1 MSTPP
6 FASRL
11 KTRHLVLLAQL
22 DRDRSVLKAA
32 EAIGTSQPAA
42 SKLLRELE
50 QALGVPLFERH
61 ARGVVPTAYGDV
73 LIRHALSVMSEMR
86 RAQEEVDSL
95 KAGRQLSVAIGTV
108 MYPGTRLVPQTV
120 ARLAELHPQLQVVL
134 DMDFSLPL
142 MARLKEGRL
151 DIAIARMLDPTDAA
165 DVQFE
170 PLAEEPHSLVVRPAH
185 PLARRRRLALEDL
198 VDQAWILPPSG
209 SILRERLDAMFLQ
222 RGLSLPARVVETSSL
237 PITTNLLWQSDMV
250 VALPPEVVQPYCSS
264 GLLKILPVD
273 LGVRMDSFGLIT
285 RRGRRL
291 SQGATE
297 ALGVLR
303 EVAAQLFSPPPA

>member
-22 DRDRSVLKAA
+22 DRDPSVLKAA

-50 QALGVPLFERH
+50 QTLGVPLFERH
-61 ARGVVPTAYGDV
+61 ARGVLPTPYGEV

-86 RAQEEVDSL
+86 RAQEEVDAL

-151 DIAIARMLDPTDAA
+151 DIAIARMLDPADAA
-165 DVQFE
+165 DFQFE
-170 PLAEEPHSLVVRPAH
+170 PLAEEPHSLVVRPGH
-185 PLARRRRLALEDL
+185 PLARKRRLVMDDL
-198 VDQAWILPPSG
+198 VGQAWILPPAG

-237 PITTNLLWQSDMV
+237 PITTNLLWHSDMV
-250 VALPPEVVQPYCSS
+250 VALPAEVVQPYCDS
-264 GLLKILPVD
+264 GLLKILPID

-285 RRGRRL
+285 RRGHRL
-291 SQGATE
+291 SRGATQ
-297 ALGVLR
+297 ALDVLR
-303 EVAAQLFSPPPA
+303 EVAAQLF